1 MEDFTVETRERKT
14 AVLKKGTFGCLKG
27 IESINV
33 TMGCLLGCVYCYARG
48 YPGAPG
54 GRRAIL
60 FDNLPEKLRVELSR
74 KRRRVTHVL
83 FNTAS
88 DSFQPHPDI
97 ERTSV
102 SLMEILLKNAIQISF
117 LTKGV
122 IPRRFFDMASLGGFS
137 GQISARIGMVS
148 LSREYRDTFEPYAA
162 TPTER
167 LENIERLTKIGIIPE
182 VRIDP
187 VIPFITDSRGD
198 FDSLFKEL
206 SLRGVKRTAISYLHL
221 RPAIEAQFSREL
233 DVFNSRLLDGIFR
246 GPGWAVVGS
255 STKSK
260 LVPKKI
266 RERGYERAVEAAEK
280 YGIKLSICSCKN
292 PDMPGEICTAWLNQ
306 LPEAGGEKANSQLSL
321 SFSPAEQFSRN

>member
-14 AVLKKGTFGCLKG
+14 TVLKKGTFGCLKG

-54 GRRAIL
+54 HRRAIL
-60 FDNLPEKLRVELSR
+60 FENLPQKLKGELSR
-74 KRRRVTHVL
+74 KRKKIAHVL

-88 DSFQPHPDI
+88 DTFQPHPDI

-102 SLMEILLKNAIQISF
+102 SLMEILLSSSIQISF

-122 IPRRFFDMASLGGFS
+122 IPRRFFDMVSSGEFS
-137 GQISARIGMVS
+137 KQISARIGIVS
-148 LSREYRDTFEPYAA
+148 LSKKYQETFEPYAA

-167 LENIERLTKIGIIPE
+167 LQNIERLMKIGIIPD

-187 VIPFITDSRGD
+187 VIPFVTDSKSD

-206 SLRGVKRTAISYLHL
+206 SLRGVKGTAVSYLHL
-221 RPAIEAQFSREL
+221 RPAIEAQFNREL
-233 DVFNSRLLDGIFR
+233 DGFNFKLLEGIFK
-246 GPGWAVVGS
+246 GPGWATVGS

-266 RERGYERAVEAAEK
+266 RERGYDRVREAADK
-280 YGIKLSICSCKN
+280 YGLKLSICSCKN
-292 PDMPGEICTAWLNQ
+292 PDMPGEICTVWMNPH
-306 LPEAGGEKANSQLSL
+306 PEVREENGENQLSL
-321 SFSPAEQFSRN
+321 SFYPSK